1 MQVLP
6 SDIGQR
12 QPLYF
17 FLLPAYWKPN
27 QAIKGSA
34 STEDA
39 PDSPL
44 MGSTGTNSYTNSY
57 TNSPQVE
64 LGVHY
69 IEPPLLLCQVAPSSV
84 AMTS

>member
-27 QAIKGSA
+27 QAMKGSA
-34 STEDA
+34 PTEDA

-44 MGSTGTNSYTNSY
+44 MGSTGTNSY

-84 AMTS
+84 AVTS